1 MCDGAFMPGSHVGIP
16 RSSRT
21 VLLRRALSS
30 GGVAHSISPAA
41 APAARLQLRVQR
53 RPRPSLHVDVH
64 PNHASRHTSVLHH
77 RPPFQLFSRAPS
89 IHPSVHRTRPFHL
102 FNGVLVAPTRRC
114 WWASRLLRR
123 RPPAFGPALGPPG
136 DELRAPPPILTWF
149 VWWRWLSGVCAKVCA
164 RGNKI
169 QYSPHRPTA
178 QGVARWRCLQCDT
191 CSWERSGV
199 ALA

>member
-89 IHPSVHRTRPFHL
+89 IHPSIRPPHTSVPPL
-102 FNGVLVAPTRRC
+102 SWGSGCSDRSLPRAD
-114 WWASRLLRR
+114 SHR

-149 VWWRWLSGVCAKVCA
+149 VWWRWLCGVCAKVCA

-178 QGVARWRCLQCDT
+178 QGLGRWQCLQCDT